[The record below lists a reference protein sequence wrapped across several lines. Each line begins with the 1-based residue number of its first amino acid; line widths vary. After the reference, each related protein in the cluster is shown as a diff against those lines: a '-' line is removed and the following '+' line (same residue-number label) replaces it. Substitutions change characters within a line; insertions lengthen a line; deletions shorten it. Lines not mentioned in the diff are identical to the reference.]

1 MKEIL
6 TIRLSSEDK
15 QRLHDQAS
23 EKGFRSNSDFARH
36 LLEKGL
42 DAIELRKAEHH
53 LLTHT
58 TQSVMLLRTI
68 LSTISADDEAT
79 KKMIEEIKADA
90 TNWVDKF
97 SKSIVH
103 A

>member
-15 QRLHDQAS
+15 QRLQDKAS

-42 DAIELRKAEHH
+42 DAIELRKSEHH
-53 LLTHT
+53 LLAHT
-58 TQSVMLLRTI
+58 TQSVMLLRAI
-68 LSTISADDEAT
+68 LVTISSDDDIS
-79 KKMIEEIKADA
+79 KKMIEEIKNDA
-90 TNWVDKF
+90 SNWVEKF